1 MKNSLTCRRVLS
13 LLMSVVLILSSLTFT
28 ANAATDDASPTPQE
42 ILAGCSVTLLK
53 DGNFT
58 AEDTGAELQVKLH
71 SQVAK
76 CYLTVFAY
84 PSTLSFDPDS
94 TGNLR
99 LWSGMVTDG
108 YHDTV
113 TFNSA
118 PKPGYKIIACLNV
131 PVGEDYYLPSN
142 SQAIEVVDENGQGFE
157 DYTYPNVTIDET
169 ELIEGATSLHISLT
183 GDERIFQAAQ
193 TGLTTV
199 TCAVGQYPEGEYF
212 DFEGE
217 NQISLVSNLTAT
229 EPFSGKE
236 VTLGEPLRAGYRV
249 RAVVY
254 WRQNSDIFLPKG
266 NDYEAMFGLPDDS
279 VAITP
284 KSQVGEPAAVIQA
297 PVYDSDSSIN
307 ISVTGSIETGSILLV
322 KCYDADTTEFLSY
335 QGTPLGVIQN
345 IAATDYTFTPS
356 ANVAAGQKLVAF
368 IMNSGEI
375 LAQSAPVQVEKSI
388 PFEVSMSGLLS
399 SDSTSVDFDIKA
411 LNSNITNINIIKL
424 CKVMS
429 NGSADESNPVAR
441 VFGKKPGNVTLDIPS
456 GALSSGDK
464 VRLVLTYVDGDVTT
478 WQSQDFSVTAP
489 LAEDSVAFID
499 TEFTTDS
506 DSAKVV
512 VSGCSNFTGGYL
524 FVTMGQSSQ
533 TDADERKQIGSVKF
547 TGEGTYKISFWD
559 RSVLKEG
566 CTLMP
571 HLYKYD
577 FDADTTSYKYGNQV
591 TINAAGSSHIDP
603 SVAIVTSQIQEDADS
618 LWVTAN
624 YDSSLTGTLLLY
636 CYAGDTYT
644 FADLI
649 YSGAISPSMDSQ
661 KITFGSSKLTK
672 DNKIRAVLVTS
683 DGARTESAPVTVLA
697 KPEKA
702 KPVAAILDTTITAGD
717 TKLKAFL
724 SFDKSI
730 SSATYKLY
738 QYEGDVLDVDTA
750 QLLFTGS
757 LWRSSTSETI
767 PVGIGRLKAG
777 SKLQIVLTAG
787 DSEAYSL
794 PVTVMPSPD
803 WGNPYSAF
811 DISAVKADATELSL
825 TVDYSDEYL
834 TLGDEFYCDVSVYQF
849 PGTYSDAEFEDKE
862 LWENFNITRRVA
874 QANSTLGQQTK
885 GKLTIPLNSS
895 AVLTP
900 GSRLIIKLRLPH
912 TEWEGEEVDYL
923 SASIPVISSDSE
935 VPDYK
940 VVLYNL
946 GEDTSRGSRLRNIL
960 AELNIPV
967 VTVGYDQLNE
977 TVGYLAGLD
986 GYPAADQSY
995 TGTQYD
1001 NEFMLMCNL
1010 PESLLDTFLDKMQ
1023 ENNLRIDHKAIVT
1036 EYNREYMLY
1045 ELMGDI
1051 GDEHNV
1057 FTALINLNSL
1067 VKKAEQLTESEYGNS
1082 PDWGLLQSEIKAAN
1096 ALIASEEPTYEDLTA
1111 AYNSLKQ
1118 AYLSVSGLREL
1129 TGKAVIEISQDA
1141 SRTYSMTASVKNDTT
1156 IISDSQTDIRDNV
1169 NYIYTWNDGQTGATI
1184 SNVNAS
1190 DLIKKS
1196 VTVTADGFMGEL
1208 KAQLEVPDKP
1218 DVKVVPDSNSL
1229 NISWNSP
1236 AARDNCPLPTG
1247 YVITIKKD
1255 GEVLKT
1261 VNADQDSTHTY
1272 VEGLEASTDYSV
1284 NVYAVSPVGRSD
1296 SAILTA
1302 TTTDAQTPSTE
1313 DTTTEA
1319 PSTEAPSTEVPST
1332 EVPSTEKPSTEEPST
1347 EKPSTDDTST
1357 EDSTAEITTA
1367 ENASTEE
1374 VSSDSSEATSTEAA
1388 NNTANKPDTGD
1399 NAALPAAIAVMIINL
1414 IAAGVVV
1421 KKRK

>member
-13 LLMSVVLILSSLTFT
+13 LLMSVVLVLSSLTFT
-28 ANAATDDASPTPQE
+28 ANAASDNTSPTPQE

-58 AEDTGAELQVKLH
+58 AEDTGVELQVKLDSH
-71 SQVAK
+71 VER

-113 TFNSA
+113 TFNSV

-131 PVGEDYYLPSN
+131 PVGEDYYLPCN

-193 TGLTTV
+193 NDQTTI
-199 TCAVGQYPEGEYF
+199 TCAVGQYPEDEYF

-236 VTLGEPLRAGYRV
+236 VTFSEPLRAGYRV

-284 KSQVGEPAAVIQA
+284 KSQVGEPAAVIHT
-297 PVYDSDSSIN
+297 PVYDGDSSVN
-307 ISVTGSIETGSILLV
+307 ISITGSIQTGSIMLV
-322 KCYDADTTEFLSY
+322 KAYDADTTEFLSY
-335 QGTPLGVIQN
+335 QGTPLGVVQN
-345 IAATDYTFTPS
+345 ITSDDYTFTPS
-356 ANVAAGQKLVAF
+356 SSVAAGQKLVAF
-368 IMNSGEI
+368 IMNSGNI
-375 LAQSAPVQVEKSI
+375 LAQSEPVQVEKSI
-388 PFEVSMSGLLS
+388 PFEVTMSGLLTA
-399 SDSTSVDFDIKA
+399 DSTKADFAITA

-424 CKVMS
+424 CRIKS
-429 NGSADESNPVAR
+429 DGSADEANPIVR
-441 VFGKKPGNVTLDIPS
+441 VFGKQPGNITLDIPS
-456 GALSSGDK
+456 GTLTSGDK
-464 VRLVLTYVDGDVTT
+464 VRLLLTYVDGDVIT

-489 LAEDSVAFID
+489 LADDSVTFAD

-506 DSAKVV
+506 DSATVV

-524 FVTMGQSSQ
+524 FVTMGRSSD
-533 TDADERKQIGSVKF
+533 TDADERKQVGSVKF
-547 TGEGTYKISFWD
+547 TGEGTYKVSFWD
-559 RSVLKEG
+559 KSVLKEG
-566 CTLMP
+566 YTLMA

-577 FDADTTSYKYGNQV
+577 FDADTTSYKYGNQLAI
-591 TINAAGSSHIDP
+591 TAAGTSFVDP
-603 SVAIVTSQIQEDADS
+603 SVSIVTSQIQEDASS
-618 LWVTAN
+618 LWIMAD

-636 CYAGDTYT
+636 CYTGDTYT

-649 YSGAISPSMDSQ
+649 YSGAISPSKSSQ

-672 DNKIRAVLVTS
+672 DHKIKAVLVTS
-683 DGARTESAPVTVLA
+683 DGTRTESSPVTVLA

-730 SSATYKLY
+730 STATYKLY
-738 QYEGDVLDVDTA
+738 QYEGDELDVETA

-767 PVGIGRLKAG
+767 PIGIGRLKVG
-777 SKLQIVLTAG
+777 SKLQIVLSADGT
-787 DSEAYSL
+787 DAYSL

-811 DISAVKADATELSL
+811 DISAIKADASSISL

-849 PGTYSDAEFEDKE
+849 PGTYSDEEFEDNE
-862 LWENFNITRRVA
+862 LWENFNLTRRVA
-874 QANSTLGQQTK
+874 QVNSTLGQQTK

-923 SASIPVISSDSE
+923 SSSIPVISSDSE
-935 VPDYK
+935 IPDYK

-946 GEDTSRGSRLRNIL
+946 GEDTSRGLRLRDIL
-960 AELNIPV
+960 KELNIPV
-967 VTVGYDQLNE
+967 MTVGHDQLNE
-977 TVGYLAGLD
+977 TVGYLAGLE
-986 GYPAADQSY
+986 GYTAAGQPY
-995 TGTQYD
+995 LGTKYD

-1023 ENNLRIDHKAIVT
+1023 ENNLRIDHKAVVT
-1036 EYNREYMLY
+1036 EYNREYKLY

-1067 VKKAEQLTESEYGNS
+1067 VKKAEQLKESEYGNS
-1082 PDWGLLQSEIKAAN
+1082 PDWDLLQNEIAAAN
-1096 ALIASEEPTYEDLTA
+1096 ALISSEEPTYEDLTA

-1118 AYLSVSGLREL
+1118 AYMSVSGLKEL
-1129 TGKAVIEISQDA
+1129 TGKAVIEISQDDDG
-1141 SRTYSMTASVKNDTT
+1141 TYTMTASVKNDAAV
-1156 IISDSQTDIRDNV
+1156 ISDSQTDIRDTAS
-1169 NYIYTWNDGQTGATI
+1169 YIYNWNDGQTGASI
-1184 SNVNAS
+1184 SNVKAS
-1190 DLIKKS
+1190 DLIKKT
-1196 VTVTADGFMGEL
+1196 VTVTADGYMGEL
-1208 KAQLEVPDKP
+1208 KAQLSVPDKP
-1218 DVKVVPDSNSL
+1218 DVKVVPDSKSM
-1229 NISWNSP
+1229 NISWSTP
-1236 AARDNCPLPTG
+1236 VFRDNCPLPTG
-1247 YVITIKKD
+1247 YVITIRNGD
-1255 GEVLKT
+1255 EVITSL
-1261 VNADQDSTHTY
+1261 NADADSTHIS
-1272 VEGLEASTDYSV
+1272 VENLEASTDYSV
-1284 NVYAVSPVGRSD
+1284 NVYAISPVGRSD
-1296 SAILTA
+1296 SAILTV
-1302 TTTDAQTPSTE
+1302 TTTDAQAPSTENTKTETPTTETPSTE
-1313 DTTTEA
+1313 DTSSETPTTEA
-1319 PSTEAPSTEVPST
+1319 PSTDDASSEISTEITTT
-1332 EVPSTEKPSTEEPST
+1332 ESS
-1347 EKPSTDDTST
+1347 STDD
-1357 EDSTAEITTA
+1357 
-1367 ENASTEE
+1367 
-1374 VSSDSSEATSTEAA
+1374 ATA
-1388 NNTANKPDTGD
+1388 NNPATGD
-1399 NAALPAAIAVMIINL
+1399 NAALPAAIALMLINL
-1414 IAAGVVV
+1414 VAAGIVI
-1421 KKRK
+1421 KKRKSE